1 MGRSQETF
9 NKKEKEKK
17 RLQKKKEKEQRKEA
31 RQENS
36 DKGKGLDDMLA
47 YVDEYGNLSST
58 PPDPNRLKEVKA
70 EEILI
75 STPRSDDQ
83 DEADA
88 TRKGRVSY
96 FNSSKGYGF
105 VTDDADGERIFIHI
119 NDLPGPVEEGN
130 RLQFTVKKGVRG
142 LQAADIEIIR

>member
-31 RQENS
+31 RQVNS

-58 PPDPNRLKEVKA
+58 PPDPTKLKKVNA

-75 STPRSDDQ
+75 STPRLDDQ

-88 TRKGRVSY
+88 VRKGKVSY
-96 FNSSKGYGF
+96 FNNSKGYGF
-105 VTDDADGERIFIHI
+105 VTDDADGERIFIHV
-119 NDLPGPVEEGN
+119 NDLPGPVAEDT
-130 RLQFTVKKGVRG
+130 RLQFMVKKGPRG
-142 LQAADIEIIR
+142 LQAVDIEIIG